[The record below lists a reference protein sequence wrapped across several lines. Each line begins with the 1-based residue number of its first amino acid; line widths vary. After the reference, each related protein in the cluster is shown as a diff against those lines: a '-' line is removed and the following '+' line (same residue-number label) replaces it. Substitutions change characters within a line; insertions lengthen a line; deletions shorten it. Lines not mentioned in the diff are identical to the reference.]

1 MGPQAPQE
9 QLELQV
15 MMGLL
20 DRQVLLALLEPMEL
34 LEPQVLL
41 EIREQQD

>member
-1 MGPQAPQE
+1 MWDQQE

-20 DRQVLLALLEPMEL
+20 AQLVFKDRLDRLEL
-34 LEPQVLL
+34 LE
-41 EIREQQD
+41 